1 MKINQQNKQLL
12 DDLIKAIFTNE
23 YDEPLSLTAG
33 QLDIATSIL
42 DPDLKRV
49 WMSTPTQYGKSM
61 TVAVAACLL
70 IRSKIRKEKILIVAP
85 SSEQAQIIM
94 DYVITFVL
102 QIPELQTDLLDVKTI
117 QRLKTQFAKDRLVW
131 ADGREI
137 RIASANVAS
146 NIGDINKAGK
156 NLMGKGATTVIVDET
171 ALIPDIIM
179 SKVLRML
186 GKDMN
191 AKLVLISNPFGAG
204 YFYQASVS
212 KRFHKIWIDYH
223 QAIKE
228 GRFTEEF
235 IEEMRESMDAD
246 SFTILYEVKFIQST
260 QDSYIAEAD
269 YNFGLERLAENLKDE
284 KWVNAMKEQPLKVGV
299 DVARGGGDF
308 TEFVVR
314 KGYKIKHRER
324 MNTRNI
330 MEIANRLILLQKE
343 LEFSWEEVYIDVVN
357 LGAGVVDRLTELGY
371 EVNGV
376 SGAESPDTKE
386 SYYNMR
392 AELWGRMKEDI
403 RQGGI
408 DLREH
413 PDLRG
418 QLFSVKRFYRNK
430 SGFVV
435 ILLESKEDLKK
446 RGVKSPD
453 IADALSL
460 TYYEGVSFDV
470 FSLDYRN

>member
-1 MKINQQNKQLL
+1 MIQLQEKLLL
-12 DDLIKAIFTNE
+12 DELIQATFQNE
-23 YDEPLSLTAG
+23 DDDPLKLTEG

-42 DPDLKRV
+42 DPDLLRV
-49 WMSTPTQYGKSM
+49 WISTPSQYGKSM
-61 TVAVAACLL
+61 TVAAAACLL
-70 IRSKIRKEKILIVAP
+70 LRSEIRKEKILIVAP
-85 SSEQAQIIM
+85 SAEQAQIIM

-102 QIPELQTDLLDVKTI
+102 QTPALQTDLLDVKTI

-171 ALIPDIIM
+171 ALIPDIIIA
-179 SKVLRML
+179 KILRML
-186 GKDMN
+186 GKNMT
-191 AKLVLISNPFGAG
+191 AKLVVISNPFGNG
-204 YFYQASVS
+204 YFYQASIS

-223 QAIKE
+223 QAIRE
-228 GRFTEEF
+228 GRFTAEF

-246 SFTILYEVKFIQST
+246 NFKILYEVKFIQSM

-269 YNFGLERLAENLKDE
+269 YDFGIQKLLENLSNPE
-284 KWVNAMKEQPLKVGV
+284 WVAAMETQPLKVGV

-308 TEFVVR
+308 TEIVVR
-314 KGYKIKHRER
+314 KGYRIHHRER

-343 LEFSWEEVYIDVVN
+343 LEFEWEEVYIDVVN
-357 LGAGVVDRLTELGY
+357 IGAGVVDRLEELGY

-376 SGAESPDTKE
+376 SGAEAPDTKE

-413 PDLRG
+413 ADLRG
-418 QLFSVKRFYRNK
+418 QVFSVKRIYRNK

-460 TYYEGVSFDV
+460 TYYEGVAFDV
-470 FSLDYRN
+470 DSFDYRN

>member
-1 MKINQQNKQLL
+1 MITAQNRQIL
-12 DDLIKAIFTNE
+12 DELIKASFQNE
-23 YDEPLSLTAG
+23 NEEPLALTDG
-33 QLDIATSIL
+33 QLDIACAII
-42 DPDLKRV
+42 DPTLNRV

-61 TVAVAACLL
+61 TVAAAACLL
-70 IRSKIRKEKILIVAP
+70 IRSKRKKEKILIVAP
-85 SSEQAQIIM
+85 SKEQAQIIM

-102 QIPELQTDLLDVKTI
+102 QNPALQTDLLDVKTI

-137 RIASANVAS
+137 RIASANVS
-146 NIGDINKAGK
+146 QNFGDINKAGR

-171 ALIPDIIM
+171 ALIPDVIIA
-179 SKVLRML
+179 KILRML
-186 GKDMN
+186 GKDMS
-191 AKLVLISNPFGAG
+191 AKLVLISNPFGDG

-235 IEEMRESMDAD
+235 VEEMRESMDAD
-246 SFTILYEVKFIQST
+246 NFKILYEVKFIQGS
-260 QDSYIAEAD
+260 QDSYITSSD
-269 YNFGLERLAENLKDE
+269 YETGELMLLENLKNAD
-284 KWVNAMKEQPLKVGV
+284 WVTAMQNLPLKVGV

-314 KGYKIKHRER
+314 KGYKITHRER

-343 LEFSWEEVYIDVVN
+343 LEFEWEEVYIDVVN
-357 LGAGVVDRLTELGY
+357 IGAGVVDRLIELGH

-376 SGAESPDTKE
+376 SGAEAPDTKE

-392 AELWGRMKEDI
+392 AELWGRMKQEV

-408 DLREH
+408 DLRDH
-413 PDLRG
+413 ADLRG
-418 QLFSVKRFYRNK
+418 QMFSVKRIYRNK

-460 TYYEGVSFDV
+460 TYYDRPGFEVDAVS
-470 FSLDYRN
+470 YM